1 MRASSATIA
10 TSSSRI
16 EAEIISA
23 STREAFNALEADEIG
38 CHIITAPADILRK
51 LPAFGSKT
59 AAELSLDGV
68 KAFRTDAIAA
78 GLTLTLP
85 PRADAA
91 E

>member
-1 MRASSATIA
+1 M
-10 TSSSRI
+10 
-16 EAEIISA
+16 
-23 STREAFNALEADEIG
+23 LEADEIG
-38 CHIITAPADILRK
+38 CRIITAPADILK
-51 LPAFGSKT
+51 NLPAFGSKT